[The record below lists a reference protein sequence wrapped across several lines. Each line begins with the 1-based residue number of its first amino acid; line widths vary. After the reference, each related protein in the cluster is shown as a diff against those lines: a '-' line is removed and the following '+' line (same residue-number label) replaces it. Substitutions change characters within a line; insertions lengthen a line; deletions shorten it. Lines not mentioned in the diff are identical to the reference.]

1 MYMFCI
7 HCCFY
12 MSYMYCIMHTAVL
25 CSYRVM
31 RYYFSIAACGNIHAK
46 LMICL
51 IICSDVVY
59 KVAKWFDD
67 FLILCSYL
75 SAKKVYF
82 AGT

>member
-1 MYMFCI
+1 
-7 HCCFY
+7 
-12 MSYMYCIMHTAVL
+12 
-25 CSYRVM
+25 M